1 MVFTLE
7 LIRLT
12 MHLLST
18 LSEHQNHQGE
28 LKIPVFRPYLPLEI
42 LNQLVCID

>member
-28 LKIPVFRPYLPLEI
+28 LKIPVFRPYL
-42 LNQLVCID
+42 